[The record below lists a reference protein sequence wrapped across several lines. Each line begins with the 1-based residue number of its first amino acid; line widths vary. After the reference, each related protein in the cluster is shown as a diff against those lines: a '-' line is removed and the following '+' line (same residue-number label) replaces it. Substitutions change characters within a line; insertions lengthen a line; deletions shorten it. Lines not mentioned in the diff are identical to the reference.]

1 MIHSDAGIFIM
12 NKQNIKALPIELAKN
27 IKLKILE
34 DLKPSPLNKVIPK
47 KMFKIWETLLE
58 KENKNI
64 LLNQSLCEFLR

>member
-1 MIHSDAGIFIM
+1 M

-47 KMFKIWETLLE
+47 KMFKIWEILLE
-58 KENKNI
+58 KENKNV